1 MFNVKLSFVVHMV
14 SPVIHGIQIGPD
26 EEKKTDFIRI
36 VQKHYFVRIGKF
48 FLILSAKRMTMERDS
63 YKIIV
68 A

>member
-1 MFNVKLSFVVHMV
+1 MV